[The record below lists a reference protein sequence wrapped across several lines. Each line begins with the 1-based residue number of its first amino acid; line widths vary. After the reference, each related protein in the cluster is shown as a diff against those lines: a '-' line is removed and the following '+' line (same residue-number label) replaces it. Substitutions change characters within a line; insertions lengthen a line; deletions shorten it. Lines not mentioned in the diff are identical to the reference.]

1 MSRAFLETL
10 EGPGDLDSKDHRD
23 HLGLTLK
30 LLKVCQDREVRKEN
44 QETKGRQDLME
55 TLDHAVLWDTGAL

>member
-1 MSRAFLETL
+1 M
-10 EGPGDLDSKDHRD
+10 
-23 HLGLTLK
+23 K